1 MAMITRQWV
10 LAILGHLPVYWWPVF
25 LFELCALKQWLA
37 TGPVEPGVM
46 LVFGVTPQGRIMLDG
61 FYPPSRANP
70 PEWTADA
77 ARSPW
82 ARLALDAIWMPGLK
96 TPSRHR
102 RDTVETPRRDLACT
116 LGTSLRPFAPS

>member
-10 LAILGHLPVYWWPVF
+10 LAILRHLPVYWWPVF
-25 LFELCALKQWLA
+25 LFELCALKQWLD
-37 TGPVEPGVM
+37 TGPVEPGAM
-46 LVFGVTPQGRIMLDG
+46 LVFGVTSQGRIMLDG

-77 ARSPW
+77 THAPW
-82 ARLALDAIWMPGLK
+82 ARLALDAQSAASFK

-102 RDTVETPRRDLACT
+102 RDTVETPLRDSACT
-116 LGTSLRPFAPS
+116 LGPPLRPFAPS